1 MKKSIIPPS
10 KLLTEIS
17 RDYFVLLFFSTFEKR
32 AELQIFVSEI
42 QTERAAMRSKN
53 FGASASVYANTHTHT
68 RTYTFG
74 IQCSR
79 NFRGNVWRTPVDV
92 VSADAVFALLR
103 LPIEFNNDLIPRC
116 RKLMGERA
124 SWQYP
129 SNGIYRWRS
138 IKPPGCETTVLPICF
153 GRIYRHGA
161 REREGKRETN
171 VVLQFL
177 QPTTSYFARSIVTR
191 KNTSSYFSRLIT
203 SLCPNLK
210 CK

>member
-1 MKKSIIPPS
+1 
-10 KLLTEIS
+10 
-17 RDYFVLLFFSTFEKR
+17 
-32 AELQIFVSEI
+32 
-42 QTERAAMRSKN
+42 
-53 FGASASVYANTHTHT
+53 
-68 RTYTFG
+68 
-74 IQCSR
+74 
-79 NFRGNVWRTPVDV
+79 
-92 VSADAVFALLR
+92 
-103 LPIEFNNDLIPRC
+103 
-116 RKLMGERA
+116 MGERA

-210 CK
+210 CKWNVRKWTRLFNNFRVADEHTLEQSTSWRTLIFVSVSVSVSVFQFSGKYSTIFRALRMK